1 MKLRSLAVMA
11 VLAVLA
17 AATATTAHAIK
28 VNVRVEGKT
37 KTLMERNVDT
47 AAHPVTGDATGP
59 HKCDGTNGG
68 AYPTP
73 GPTLT
78 GAFDD
83 AAKKDSLDWAGTWNQ
98 SFEDFLI
105 DRIGPDAATSSQFW
119 GTALNWRD
127 TDAGGCQ
134 TKVEQGDEI
143 LIAYDSFGKPKLQ
156 LTGVRGTRS
165 GKAFSLFVYDGID
178 TLNPVEGA
186 RVAGRTT
193 NAAGRVTLRIT
204 KRGLYRFKATKDG
217 TVRSNQHKVR
227 IK

>member
-1 MKLRSLAVMA
+1 MKLRTLAVMA

-37 KTLMERNVDT
+37 KTLLERNVDT
-47 AAHPVTGDATGP
+47 AVHPVTGDATGP

-68 AYPTP
+68 ASTTP

-83 AAKKDSLDWAGTWNQ
+83 AAKKESLDWAGTWNQ

-105 DRIGPDAATSSQFW
+105 DRIGPDASTSSQFW
-119 GTALNWRD
+119 GTALNFRD
-127 TDAGGCQ
+127 TEAGGCQ
-134 TKVEQGDEI
+134 TKVQQGDQV
-143 LIAYDSFGKPKLQ
+143 LIAFDAFGKTKLR
-156 LTGVRGTRS
+156 LTGTRGSRS
-165 GKAFSLFVYDGID
+165 GRAFALVVLDGTND
-178 TLNPVEGA
+178 QPVAGA
-186 RVAGRTT
+186 RVAGRTS
-193 NAAGRVTLRIT
+193 NSQGRVLLRIT
-204 KRGLYRFKATKDG
+204 KRGLYRFKATKSDA
-217 TVRSNQHKVR
+217 VRSNQWKVR

>member
-1 MKLRSLAVMA
+1 MKLRTLAVA
-11 VLAVLA
+11 LATALLA
-17 AATATTAHAIK
+17 AATATSAHAIK

-68 AYPTP
+68 ASTTP

-83 AAKKDSLDWAGTWNQ
+83 AAKKESLDWVGTWNQ

-105 DRIGPDAATSSQFW
+105 DRVGPDAATSSQFW
-119 GTALNWRD
+119 GTALNFRD

-134 TKVEQGDEI
+134 VKVDQGDEI

-156 LTGVRGTRS
+156 LTGVRGARS
-165 GKAFSLFVYDGID
+165 GRVFALFVYDGID
-178 TLNPVEGA
+178 DLNPVAGA
-186 RVAGRTT
+186 RVGGKLT
-193 NAAGRVTLRIT
+193 NTQGRVLLRIE